1 MSRNRLKIK
10 ESDEVTPRLIPAP
23 GYEQLVAVFRDA
35 HDQAAYG
42 KGNDRH
48 ARGQPFHEQR
58 MQTIAKLQRSPKG
71 MEFQVHK
78 KVSEGLEL
86 PDPKARRAELLGAI
100 NYLAGIVIYLD
111 GEVSDEI
118 IQGGSNNDH

>member
-10 ESDEVTPRLIPAP
+10 VSDAPECPTEDTPRLTPAP
-23 GYEQLVAVFRDA
+23 GYERLAAVFRDA

-100 NYLAGIVIYLD
+100 NYLAGIVIFLD
-111 GEVSDEI
+111 DREA
-118 IQGGSNNDH
+118 GGDV